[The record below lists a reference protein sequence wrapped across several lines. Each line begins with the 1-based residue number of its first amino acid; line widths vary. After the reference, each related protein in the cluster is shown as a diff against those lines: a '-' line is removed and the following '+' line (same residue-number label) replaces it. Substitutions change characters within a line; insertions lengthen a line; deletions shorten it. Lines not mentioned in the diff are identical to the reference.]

1 MEFEYEI
8 SADDYAAAAILYHNL
23 SGKRRSASEWI
34 FSGAC
39 LLIICLLERDRG
51 LSPIVLGA
59 IGVWWMWAG
68 ITRVFPGSY
77 FRRPYLKHYQKL
89 GLKGKK
95 YRANV
100 SQDGFKVVG
109 ENSSWNYR
117 WANVLVK
124 CEDKRVFVLF
134 AGATLFIFAKRY
146 LVDQQQQEL
155 RNLANLPPR

>member
-8 SADDYAAAAILYHNL
+8 SADDFAGAAILYHNL
-23 SGKRRSASEWI
+23 SGKRRSASGWI

-51 LSPIVLGA
+51 LSPILLGA

-77 FRRPYLKHYQKL
+77 LGRPYRKHYQKL
-89 GLKGKK
+89 GLEGKK
-95 YRANV
+95 YHASVN
-100 SQDGFKVVG
+100 QEGFQVVG

-117 WANVLVK
+117 WANVSVK
-124 CEDKRVFVLF
+124 GEDDRVFVLF

-146 LVDQQQQEL
+146 LVDQQQHEL
-155 RNLANLPPR
+155 RSLAGFPTR